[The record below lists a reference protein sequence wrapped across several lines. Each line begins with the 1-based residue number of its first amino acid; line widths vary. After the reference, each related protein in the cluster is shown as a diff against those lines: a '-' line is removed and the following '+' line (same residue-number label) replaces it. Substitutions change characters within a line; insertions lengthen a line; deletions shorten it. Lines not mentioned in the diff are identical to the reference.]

1 MKDWTGGRAS
11 VFKAN
16 GANGLE
22 EREENDFY
30 ATDPSCARDIIDI
43 LGAESFSENHVIWE
57 CACGQGHLAKE
68 FEKLTKATVLSTD
81 LIDRGFGQ
89 SGVDFL
95 LSSRPK
101 FADGGDITILTNP
114 PYKYAQDFVEHA
126 LMLLKDGERC
136 AFFLKLTFLEGQKR
150 QTLFKRKELESVNV
164 YVKRAICCKGGD
176 FSTASNGSAVCYAW
190 FVFHKGLNA
199 DPIIRWIS

>member
-11 VFKAN
+11 VFKTN

-30 ATDPSCARDIIDI
+30 ATDPSCAKDIIDI

-101 FADGGDITILTNP
+101 VANGGGYDNFNKPAVQIRAGFCRTR
-114 PYKYAQDFVEHA
+114 PYA
-126 LMLLKDGERC
+126 
-136 AFFLKLTFLEGQKR
+136 
-150 QTLFKRKELESVNV
+150 
-164 YVKRAICCKGGD
+164 VKRRGTVRFLFETYLSRRTEKA
-176 FSTASNGSAVCYAW
+176 NV
-190 FVFHKGLNA
+190 V
-199 DPIIRWIS
+199 